1 MGGMSV
7 YPASP
12 IKRRRATADEME
24 ERAQFLIAYARAHY
38 PVTVRGLYYQ
48 AEVAGVPGIEKTE
61 AGYAKV
67 QHQVLELRRQG
78 RLSYRWIA
86 DSTRRQ
92 RRPYTCLNMAAALED
107 AVHGYRRSLW
117 QDADA
122 DVEIWCEK
130 DALAGVIE
138 EVTFEYDV
146 PLMISRGF
154 TSETFAFEAIDAYA
168 GTGRPLVVYA
178 LYDFDRSGADA
189 TRSLRKKLY
198 RFGMERGVIVR
209 FNLLGLTLEQ
219 VEDWNLPTRPHKR
232 ATVADQRWPHPYACE
247 LDAIPPHDLRAL
259 VKGAIEQ
266 HLPADELAR
275 LLHIEAL
282 ERETM
287 REFLSTW
294 DYAA

>member
-1 MGGMSV
+1 MTV
-7 YPASP
+7 YPDSR
-12 IKRRRATADEME
+12 IKRHRATASEME
-24 ERAQFLIAYARAHY
+24 ERAQFLISYAREHH

-48 AEVAGVPGIEKTE
+48 AEVACVPGIDKTE
-61 AGYAKV
+61 ASYAKV

-78 RLSYRWIA
+78 RLSYHWIA
-86 DSTRRQ
+86 DSTRQQ
-92 RRPYTCLNMAAALED
+92 RRPYTCLSMADALED

-138 EVTFEYDV
+138 KVTSEYDV
-146 PLMISRGF
+146 PLMVSRGF
-154 TSETFAFEAIDAYA
+154 TSETFAFEAIEAYVE
-168 GTGRPLVVYA
+168 TWRPLVVYA

-189 TRSLRKKLY
+189 TRSLREKLT
-198 RFGMERGVIVR
+198 RFGDERGVDVR
-209 FNLLGLTLEQ
+209 FNILGLTVEQ
-219 VEDWNLPTRPHKR
+219 VEEWNLPTRPHKR

-247 LDAIPPHDLRAL
+247 LDAIPPDGLRAL
-259 VKGAIEQ
+259 VKDAIEQ

-275 LLHIEAL
+275 LLQIEYL

-287 REFLSTW
+287 MEFLSAW
-294 DYAA
+294 DVAS

>member
-1 MGGMSV
+1 MTV
-7 YPASP
+7 YPDSR
-12 IKRRRATADEME
+12 IKRHRATASEME
-24 ERAQFLIAYARAHY
+24 ERAQFLISYAREHH

-48 AEVAGVPGIEKTE
+48 AEVAGVPGIDKTE
-61 AGYAKV
+61 ASYAKV

-78 RLSYRWIA
+78 RLSYHWIA
-86 DSTRRQ
+86 DSTRQQ
-92 RRPYTCLNMAAALED
+92 RRPYTCLSMADALED

-138 EVTFEYDV
+138 KVTSEYDV
-146 PLMISRGF
+146 PLMVSRGF
-154 TSETFAFEAIDAYA
+154 TSETFAFEAIEAYVE
-168 GTGRPLVVYA
+168 TWRPLVVYA

-189 TRSLRKKLY
+189 TCSLREKLT
-198 RFGMERGVIVR
+198 RFGDERGVDVR
-209 FNLLGLTLEQ
+209 FNILGLTVEQ
-219 VEDWNLPTRPHKR
+219 VEEWNLPTRPHKR

-275 LLHIEAL
+275 LLNIEDQ

-287 REFLSTW
+287 MQFLSTW
-294 DYAA
+294 DIAP